1 MTKKA
6 YIRPLTEVIEARYD
20 GSLMKWNSTQF
31 SDDPID
37 DDDFNAKQQGFFDNE
52 EDSWPQTKSLWDD

>member
-1 MTKKA
+1 M
-6 YIRPLTEVIEARYD
+6 TEVIEARYD
-20 GSLMKWNSTQF
+20 ESLMKWNSTQF
-31 SDDPID
+31 SDDSIS

>member
-6 YIRPLTEVIEARYD
+6 YIRPLAEVIEARYD
-20 GSLMKWNSTQF
+20 ESLMKWNSTQF

-37 DDDFNAKQQGFFDNE
+37 DDDFNAKQQSFFDNE
-52 EDSWPQTKSLWDD
+52 EDNWPQTKNLWDD

>member
-20 GSLMKWNSTQF
+20 ESLMKWISTQF

-37 DDDFNAKQQGFFDNE
+37 DDDFNAKKGFPDSE
-52 EDSWPQTKSLWDD
+52 EDSWPQSKSLWDD

>member
-1 MTKKA
+1 MTKKT

-20 GSLMKWNSTQF
+20 ESLMKWNSTQF

-37 DDDFNAKQQGFFDNE
+37 DDDFNAKKNSFFDDE